1 MKGENMEKIYD
12 GKKKVKLGTEKN
24 PAVVHVKT
32 KKRMKE
38 VEKIFQENA
47 WTYRIELEKDKPEDI
62 ADLEILLNRPTPVE
76 AEKKIGR
83 NEPCPCGSGMK
94 YKKCCGK

>member
-1 MKGENMEKIYD
+1 MVKIFD
-12 GKKKVKLGTEKN
+12 GKKTAKLGTEKN
-24 PAVVHVKT
+24 PATVHVRT

-38 VEKIFQENA
+38 VAGIFEKNG
-47 WTYRIELEKDKPEDI
+47 WKYSIELDPDRPEDVT
-62 ADLEILLNRPTPVE
+62 DLEVLLNPPKTVI

-83 NEPCPCGSGMK
+83 NEPCRCGSGKK

>member
-1 MKGENMEKIYD
+1 MKKIFD
-12 GKKKVKLGTEKN
+12 GKKPAKLGTDKN
-24 PAVVHVKT
+24 PAAVHVKT

-38 VEKIFQENA
+38 VAAIFEKNN
-47 WTYRIELEKDKPEDI
+47 WKYSIELEPEKPEDI
-62 ADLEILLNRPTPVE
+62 TDLDILLNPSKTVT

>member
-1 MKGENMEKIYD
+1 MEKLFD
-12 GKKKVKLGTEKN
+12 GKKEAKLGTKKN
-24 PAVVHVKT
+24 PAAVHVKT

-38 VEKIFQENA
+38 VEALFEEHG
-47 WTYRIELEKDKPEDI
+47 WEYTIELDKSEPEDI
-62 ADLEILLNRPTPVE
+62 KDLETLLNIPEPVRID
-76 AEKKIGR
+76 KKPGR